1 MQIDKFD
8 YQWWIWQKNEW
19 LIEDRIQKEN
29 FFLVLK
35 GLDKINSE
43 VSIQSKIEKDRI
55 EAQIQQLSK
64 VITEGASSEKM
75 SDAQKK

>member
-1 MQIDKFD
+1 
-8 YQWWIWQKNEW
+8 
-19 LIEDRIQKEN
+19 
-29 FFLVLK
+29 VLK